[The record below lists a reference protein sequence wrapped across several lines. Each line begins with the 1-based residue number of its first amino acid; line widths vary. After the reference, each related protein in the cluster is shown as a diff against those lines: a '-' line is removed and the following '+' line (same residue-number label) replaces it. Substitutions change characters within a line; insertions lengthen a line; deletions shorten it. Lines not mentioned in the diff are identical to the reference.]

1 MLPLP
6 EIEKKILNF
15 WKENQIFE
23 KSLQKEAP
31 KGDYVFY
38 DGPPFATGT
47 PHYGHLVASLMKDIV
62 PRYQTMRGYHVERK
76 WGWDCHGMP
85 IENIVEEKLG
95 LKTKKDIE
103 KIGIDKFNEF
113 CRQNVLT
120 YVEEWRKVIERWG
133 RWVDM
138 DNAYKTMDLTYMESV
153 WWVFKELWDKK
164 LIYEGYKAMHIC
176 PRCETTLSQY
186 EVSEGYKDVT
196 DLAVTAKF
204 ELADEPNVY
213 ILAWTTTPWTLIGN
227 VALASLLAGLPL
239 GLLISAVAA
248 IRYQAQYAGIEI
260 VKNIALGAVVAP
272 VFIFVFGLVV
282 IAPLLTLLRHLGYGG
297 PFFVYAISIGLAV
310 PFLSNGVLSGLAAIS
325 MALAASYV
333 FCRFAYS
340 DQLEQLTDL

>member
-1 MLPLP
+1 M
-6 EIEKKILNF
+6 IQRQNGG
-15 WKENQIFE
+15 
-23 KSLQKEAP
+23 KSP
-31 KGDYVFY
+31 V
-38 DGPPFATGT
+38 
-47 PHYGHLVASLMKDIV
+47 SL
-62 PRYQTMRGYHVERK
+62 
-76 WGWDCHGMP
+76 
-85 IENIVEEKLG
+85 
-95 LKTKKDIE
+95 LKTKSNYTFNPIAEQDLRSIQTTVPQRVNAALEVMDTFSARPE
-103 KIGIDKFNEF
+103 KI
-113 CRQNVLT
+113 
-120 YVEEWRKVIERWG
+120 
-133 RWVDM
+133 
-138 DNAYKTMDLTYMESV
+138 
-153 WWVFKELWDKK
+153 
-164 LIYEGYKAMHIC
+164 
-176 PRCETTLSQY
+176 
-186 EVSEGYKDVT
+186 
-196 DLAVTAKF
+196 
-204 ELADEPNVY
+204 
-213 ILAWTTTPWTLIGN
+213 IGN

>member
-1 MLPLP
+1 MGT
-6 EIEKKILNF
+6 F
-15 WKENQIFE
+15 STT
-23 KSLQKEAP
+23 SLEVMDTFSARP
-31 KGDYVFY
+31 
-38 DGPPFATGT
+38 
-47 PHYGHLVASLMKDIV
+47 
-62 PRYQTMRGYHVERK
+62 
-76 WGWDCHGMP
+76 
-85 IENIVEEKLG
+85 
-95 LKTKKDIE
+95 E
-103 KIGIDKFNEF
+103 KI
-113 CRQNVLT
+113 
-120 YVEEWRKVIERWG
+120 
-133 RWVDM
+133 
-138 DNAYKTMDLTYMESV
+138 
-153 WWVFKELWDKK
+153 
-164 LIYEGYKAMHIC
+164 
-176 PRCETTLSQY
+176 
-186 EVSEGYKDVT
+186 
-196 DLAVTAKF
+196 
-204 ELADEPNVY
+204 
-213 ILAWTTTPWTLIGN
+213 IGN